1 MCLVWVGE
9 TFPAAH
15 RPDYS
20 AAYAV
25 IETDVEDGLK
35 GYGIIFTLGKG
46 TEVGHSQGSKMLKFH
61 LCSSYDLIF
70 LCIYYLS
77 EYKQSFMVY
86 LFHWKTLKSGRI

>member
-35 GYGIIFTLGKG
+35 GYEIIFTLGKG
-46 TEVGHSQGSKMLKFH
+46 TEVGELDILRVPKCLNFTYVLAMT
-61 LCSSYDLIF
+61 
-70 LCIYYLS
+70 
-77 EYKQSFMVY
+77 
-86 LFHWKTLKSGRI
+86 LFFSVFTT